1 MEKTEIITGRLPK
14 IFVHY
19 VSLNVLSMI
28 GMSCYILAD
37 TVFVAG
43 GVGNSGLAALNLVL
57 PAYSFINGAGLM
69 LGMGGA
75 TRYAVLRGE
84 GRDAAADRVF
94 TQALALGAA
103 IGCVLTLTG
112 FFFTPALAR
121 LLGAEG
127 AILQLSVR
135 YLRTILLFSCAFMI
149 NNILVCFIRN
159 DGSPSSPWQ
168 LC

>member
-1 MEKTEIITGRLPK
+1 MEKTEMITGSLSK

-28 GMSCYILAD
+28 GLSCYILAD

-84 GRDAAADRVF
+84 GRDTA
-94 TQALALGAA
+94 
-103 IGCVLTLTG
+103 
-112 FFFTPALAR
+112 
-121 LLGAEG
+121 
-127 AILQLSVR
+127 
-135 YLRTILLFSCAFMI
+135 
-149 NNILVCFIRN
+149 
-159 DGSPSSPWQ
+159 
-168 LC
+168 

>member
-1 MEKTEIITGRLPK
+1 MEKTEMITGSLSK

-19 VSLNVLSMI
+19 VSLNVVSMI
-28 GMSCYILAD
+28 GLSCYILAD

-84 GRDAAADRVF
+84 GRDTAADGVF
-94 TQALALGAA
+94 TMTLAMGAALG
-103 IGCVLTLTG
+103 CLLTLIGHFLYASPGRTAG
-112 FFFTPALAR
+112 GRGRDPFALSPIPEDDPALFLR
-121 LLGAEG
+121 LYR
-127 AILQLSVR
+127 Q
-135 YLRTILLFSCAFMI
+135 
-149 NNILVCFIRN
+149 
-159 DGSPSSPWQ
+159 
-168 LC
+168 